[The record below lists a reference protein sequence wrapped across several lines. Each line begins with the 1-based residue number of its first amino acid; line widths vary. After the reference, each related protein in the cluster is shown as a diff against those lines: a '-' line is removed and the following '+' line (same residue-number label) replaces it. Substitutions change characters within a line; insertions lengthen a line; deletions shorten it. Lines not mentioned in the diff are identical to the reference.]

1 MAIIADK
8 REKEENVILT
18 FPGMEV
24 EKVQLCSGNYHW
36 LVDLKNGT
44 LNWASIILDADRN
57 NVQEIRR
64 ALTVI
69 VDYLKT
75 NKENKEENEE
85 EKGEVE

>member
-8 REKEENVILT
+8 REEKENVILT

-36 LVDLKNGT
+36 SVDLENGM
-44 LNWASIILDADRN
+44 LNWGSIILDADRD

-69 VDYLKT
+69 VDYLKPS
-75 NKENKEENEE
+75 EENEE
-85 EKGEVE
+85 EKGEAE